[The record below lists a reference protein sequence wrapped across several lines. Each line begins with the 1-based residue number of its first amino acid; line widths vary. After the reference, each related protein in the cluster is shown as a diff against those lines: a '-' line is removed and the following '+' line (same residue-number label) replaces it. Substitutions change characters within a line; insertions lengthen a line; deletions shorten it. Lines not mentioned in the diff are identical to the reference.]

1 MKKLNALVAA
11 SALAVTIGLSGCG
24 SDDKKSEET
33 GAASQT
39 SSTTPQTQSSSE
51 STPAQSSSESPASET
66 TSTSTG
72 GAVGGVQNCKL
83 ERKGEQL
90 EAQAVGISCEDAT
103 QIWGKFSQKDQA
115 IASGDVN
122 HNGETWKCGILTQ
135 GSTVTGG
142 CTVGQ
147 KAISIGG
154 I

>member
-66 TSTSTG
+66 TSSG

-90 EAQAVGISCEDAT
+90 QAQAVGISCEDAT

>member
-66 TSTSTG
+66 TSSG

-142 CTVGQ
+142 CTAGP
-147 KAISIGG
+147 KAISLGG

>member
-33 GAASQT
+33 GTTSQT

-51 STPAQSSSESPASET
+51 STPAQSNSESPASET
-66 TSTSTG
+66 TSSD

-90 EAQAVGISCEDAT
+90 QAQAVGISCEDAT

>member
-51 STPAQSSSESPASET
+51 STPAQSSSEPPASET
-66 TSTSTG
+66 TSSG

-142 CTVGQ
+142 CTAGQ

>member
-66 TSTSTG
+66 TSSG